1 MMERDVGA
9 SALCT
14 CAGHSGAPRFVVL
27 TGGPGA
33 GKTAVL
39 EAVSRQYCRHVG
51 VLPEA
56 ASLLFRGGFPRER
69 TPHGRAAVQRAVY
82 HVQNELETVAREAR
96 RYALVLCDRGTLDGC
111 AYWPHAPESYF
122 AQLHTSQAAEL
133 ARYHAV
139 IHLRSPGSQH
149 GYNHNNPVRIE
160 SAEEARLIDA
170 RLEQVW
176 AGHPRRS
183 IVDSHEDFL
192 HKLTAVLRLIRAE
205 IPACCAPGAEL

>member
-1 MMERDVGA
+1 MNGA
-9 SALCT
+9 DDLCT
-14 CAGHSGAPRFVVL
+14 CPGHTDTPRFVVL

-39 EAVSRQYCRHVG
+39 DAVSRQYCRHVS

-69 TPHGRAAVQRAVY
+69 TPHGRAAVQRAIY
-82 HVQNELETVAREAR
+82 HVQRELETVAREAQ

-111 AYWPHAPESYF
+111 AYWPQSPASFF
-122 AQLHTSQAAEL
+122 AQLHTSEEAEL

-139 IHLRSPGSQH
+139 IHLRSPGAHH
-149 GYNHNNPVRIE
+149 GYNHENPMRVE

-176 AGHPRRS
+176 AKHPRRS
-183 IVDSHEDFL
+183 LVNSHEDFL
-192 HKLTAVLRLIRAE
+192 HKLTAVLRLIHAE
-205 IPACCAPGAEL
+205 IPACCAQGADITP